1 MSPSV
6 LNLIKQ
12 VMMLLMLKAN
22 GLACVVSL
30 LAMTCYTSVA
40 GDGSGRILYERHFI
54 PRIKKIIRNTN
65 FEDAK
70 VLESRLLLNR
80 QRTS

>member
-12 VMMLLMLKAN
+12 VIDALMLKAN

-30 LAMTCYTSVA
+30 LAMNVLTSVA
-40 GDGSGRILYERHFI
+40 GDGSGRILYERHFY
-54 PRIKKIIRNTN
+54 PGIKKIIRNTN

-70 VLESRLLLNR
+70 VLAEQLLLNR

>member
-12 VMMLLMLKAN
+12 VIDASMLKAN

-30 LAMTCYTSVA
+30 LAMNVLHSVA
-40 GDGSGRILYERHFI
+40 GDGSGRILYERHFY
-54 PRIKKIIRNTN
+54 PALKKIIRNTN

-70 VLESRLLLNR
+70 VLAEQALLNR

>member
-12 VMMLLMLKAN
+12 VIDASHLKAN

-30 LAMTCYTSVA
+30 LAMNVLHFVA
-40 GDGSGRILYERHFI
+40 GDGSGRILYERHFY
-54 PRIKKIIRNTN
+54 P
-65 FEDAK
+65 AH
-70 VLESRLLLNR
+70 
-80 QRTS
+80 

>member
-6 LNLIKQ
+6 LNLISKLL
-12 VMMLLMLKAN
+12 MLLMLKAN

-30 LAMTCYTSVA
+30 RRRTCYTSVA
-40 GDGSGRILYERHFI
+40 GDGSGRILYDAISI

-65 FEDAK
+65 FEDA
-70 VLESRLLLNR
+70 RC
-80 QRTS
+80 